1 MLQRKHKDSV
11 DPNTEQEIKIVKNE
25 VYIDEVYTG
34 NTEETCLS
42 QAEILGSWGQSIQ
55 AACL

>member
-11 DPNTEQEIKIVKNE
+11 DRNTEQELKIVTNE
-25 VYIDEVYTG
+25 IDDTG